1 MPLFRPT
8 SRFVPGALRTAP
20 LLFLLLTAS
29 GAHADEA
36 PGARAA
42 ATALQAAFTDCDPG
56 PVQPFLSRR
65 LKTYLALG
73 DLGPESGYYGA
84 DQAVLMLRRLF
95 ARRTTL
101 RFALAELPDRPG
113 HAPVVLSARWTFRDD
128 GSDRGEAQLAF
139 TLGSEPG
146 GWRIREIRAQK

>member
-8 SRFVPGALRTAP
+8 SRFVPGAFRTAP
-20 LLFLLLTAS
+20 LLLLLSTAS
-29 GAHADEA
+29 GAHAEEI
-36 PGARAA
+36 PGPRAA
-42 ATALQAAFTDCDPG
+42 ATALQTAFTECDPA
-56 PVQPFLSRR
+56 PIRPFLSRR

-73 DLGPESGYYGA
+73 VPGSESGYYGA
-84 DQAVLMLRRLF
+84 DQAMLMLRRLF

-101 RFALAELPDRPG
+101 RFALAEPPDRPG
-113 HAPVVLSARWTFRDD
+113 QAPVVLSARWTFKVD

-139 TLGSEPG
+139 TLGSESG